1 MQFERTS
8 LPPRHLVCPE
18 CVTVPL
24 CPVSADGHLLPA
36 LAGEGSSELPGDVSG
51 RTAFLPAILG
61 CKGSVLGWDLA
72 LLLQAPTVHLLRVEL
87 HPSQVGTCGSESPVL

>member
-1 MQFERTS
+1 MH
-8 LPPRHLVCPE
+8 LPPSPSFGLPRVRDGPAL
-18 CVTVPL
+18 
-24 CPVSADGHLLPA
+24 PVSADGHLLPA
-36 LAGEGSSELPGDVSG
+36 LAGEGCRELPGDVSG

-87 HPSQVGTCGSESPVL
+87 RPSQVGTCGSESPVL

>member
-1 MQFERTS
+1 M
-8 LPPRHLVCPE
+8 
-18 CVTVPL
+18 
-24 CPVSADGHLLPA
+24 SADGHLLPA
-36 LAGEGSSELPGDVSG
+36 LAGEGSGELPGDVSG